1 MKKLSYLFRWVLSK
15 QVSNGETLTKNGMGH
30 YYQKQHGHANYY
42 KAIWSKNS
50 KKALFESANRV
61 SKICKT
67 LNIKTL
73 TSKNYLK
80 NSKAIFAEEKKRGLG
95 AGTMSQDMRFLNH
108 YLVGHDV
115 ISFKDRLL
123 KKNMDIEQRS
133 SDIKQQRNKQENS
146 VTWIKNHSNLFE
158 RWKEPI
164 KFIQDTGLRRAELG
178 GYKLY
183 EVDNQLKVL
192 TIGKNGKTRFADVLE
207 GKESEVMR
215 FSKVSSVPKI
225 SQDQANNL
233 VKYKDQAQQAI
244 KGYGQSIYLSRNI
257 PSHIH
262 RAYYAQKLVQELD
275 AKHDYS
281 QDTPYISRK
290 GAVHSAGEDYSIGN
304 FTAQYGAWREVSES
318 LGHNRLEILKNYCGK
333 GREN

>member
-1 MKKLSYLFRWVLSK
+1 MKNLRHLFRWALFK
-15 QVSNGETLTKNGMGH
+15 QVSNGETLTKNGQGH

-50 KKALFESANRV
+50 KKALFESAKRV
-61 SKICKT
+61 SDICKK
-67 LNIKTL
+67 IGVKTL
-73 TSKNYLK
+73 TKDNYRE
-80 NSKAIFAEEKKRGLG
+80 NSRAIFAEEKRQGFS
-95 AGTMSQDMRFLNH
+95 AGTKSQDMRMLNH
-108 YLVGHDV
+108 YLVGQD
-115 ISFKDRLL
+115 IIDFRDRLL
-123 KKNMDIEQRS
+123 KKDMNIEQRS
-133 SDIKQQRNKQENS
+133 SDISKQRNKKENS
-146 VTWIKNHSNLFE
+146 VTWIANHQSLYE

-164 KFIQDTGLRRAELG
+164 KFIQDTGLRRTELG
-178 GYKLY
+178 GFKLY

-192 TIGKNGKTRFADVLE
+192 TIGKNGKTRFADVLD
-207 GKESEVMR
+207 GKENEVMR
-215 FSKVSSVPKI
+215 FSGVSKIPKI
-225 SQDQANNL
+225 SQDQANSL
-233 VKYKDQAQQAI
+233 IKYKDQAQQAI

-275 AKHDYS
+275 AKNDYS

-290 GAVHSAGEDYSIGN
+290 GAVHNAGEDYTIGN
-304 FTAQYGAWREVSES
+304 YTAQYGAWREVSES